1 MIWKPRSLLLAA
13 ALMAAPLGVAMA
25 QGTTPGVTTG
35 ANATSANGTSGDM
48 QTAPKP
54 PPSAAAT
61 NPNMPGATGQTVVKG
76 SGSSMADS
84 NRIAPNPN
92 SAATSAG
99 GGGGH

>member
-1 MIWKPRSLLLAA
+1 MILKLRSSLLAA

-25 QGTTPGVTTG
+25 QGTTPAMATG
-35 ANATSANGTSGDM
+35 ANGVSGDS

-61 NPNMPGATGQTVVKG
+61 NPNVPGATGQTVVKG
-76 SGSSMADS
+76 SDSSMADS

-92 SAATSAG
+92 SAATTATG
-99 GGGGH
+99 GGGR